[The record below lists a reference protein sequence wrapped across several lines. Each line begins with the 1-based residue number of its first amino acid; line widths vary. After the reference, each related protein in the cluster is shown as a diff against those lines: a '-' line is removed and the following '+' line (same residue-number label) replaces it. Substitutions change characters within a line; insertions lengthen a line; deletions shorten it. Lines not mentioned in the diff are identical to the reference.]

1 MSAKV
6 FDFKVERAKRMK
18 DSNVL
23 TFPESSR
30 VFEEFQKMLIKDGI
44 KIQEE
49 KNNYSEEEME
59 EIKKGNFFR
68 PMGVIID

>member
-1 MSAKV
+1 MSAKI
-6 FDFKVERAKRMK
+6 FDLKLEKAKRAK
-18 DSNVL
+18 DSNVK

-30 VFEEFQKMLIKDGI
+30 VFKRFQEKMIEEGI

-49 KNNYSEEEME
+49 KNNYTEEEME

-68 PMGVIID
+68 PRGVLLD